1 MRLLEALNMPMVPMI
16 RSFVRNLF
24 SSRHRERDLDQE
36 IESHLEM
43 LTDEY
48 LEAGMTP
55 DEARRAARAEVG
67 GADRVKERVREVR
80 IGNWLHCFV
89 SDCRYSIRR
98 LRKSPG
104 FTAVVILTLVLGI
117 GANTAVFSVIN
128 SVLLKPLPYPN
139 PDELVSV
146 WLTAPGAAGLTNFQR
161 GLLLSPS
168 MYFTFSENNRS
179 FQSLG
184 IWTRGKANVTGLAR
198 PEETNIV
205 FLTDGVLQT
214 LGVSPLRGRG
224 LTAADQVHNGPKNV
238 MLSYGYWQRRF
249 GGDSSAIGRSIII
262 DADVRTI
269 VGVMPRGFRVVD
281 QDFDILVPLGFER
294 NKQILAGFGYQGI
307 GRLKPG
313 VSIAEANAD
322 IARTI
327 PIWMD
332 SFSNGPGSD
341 PHWYIKWRITPN
353 LHSLKQEVIGNIG
366 GVLWVVMGTIGLVL
380 VIAWFNVAS
389 LLLVRA
395 EARQHELSIRAAL
408 GAGRGRIARELL
420 LESMLL
426 GLAGGVL
433 SIVVAAAGLHLL
445 TSTGPANLPRLSE
458 VSLDFRSLI
467 FTFALSLVSGLFFG
481 SIPGW
486 KYSRTRALASLGPTR
501 TMSASRE
508 RHTSR
513 NTLVVAQVALAL
525 VLLVCAALMIRTF
538 QQLSQ
543 VDPGFRDPASVQTLH
558 IAIPESSVADSRR
571 VARVEN
577 DIADR
582 LSAIPGVTSVGFA
595 GAAPMEGVEAGWD
608 LVFVEGKTYQGDPPL
623 RLFNYASPGYFGALG
638 TRLVAGRDFSWKEI
652 YDLEPKV
659 VISENF
665 AQESFGS
672 ADAAI
677 GKRIHA
683 YPPQLWYEVIGVAQ
697 DVRYNGADEKA
708 PAIVYWPLIK
718 DDPFPGASVY
728 TPRSVTFAMR
738 SSRAGTE
745 AFLNEVQ
752 QAVWQVN
759 ADLPVASLRTMQEIY
774 SKSLARTSFT
784 LVMLG
789 IAAAMAVA
797 LGIIG
802 IYGVISYAVSQR
814 AREIGIRLALG
825 AQKRELRWM
834 FVRSAL
840 ALTGIGVLIGLVAAA
855 GVAQLMRT
863 LLFGVSPLDLRTFL
877 TVPLVLAVAA
887 AIAGYLPARRVAK
900 LDPVVALRC
909 E

>member
-1 MRLLEALNMPMVPMI
+1 MPVVPVI

-24 SSRHRERDLDQE
+24 SPRRMESDLDQE
-36 IESHLEM
+36 IQSHLEM

-48 LEAGMTP
+48 VQGGMTP
-55 DEARRAARAEVG
+55 EEARHAARIEVG
-67 GADRVKERVREVR
+67 GTDRVKEQVREVR
-80 IGNWLHCFV
+80 IGSWLHSVF

-104 FTAVVILTLVLGI
+104 FTAVVILTLVVGI

-128 SVLLKPLPYPN
+128 SVLLKPLPYPHPN
-139 PDELVSV
+139 ELVAL
-146 WLTAPGAAGLTNFQR
+146 WLTAPGAAGLANFQK

-168 MYFTFSENNRS
+168 MYFTFSENNRT

-184 IWTRGKANVTGLAR
+184 IWTRQKANVSGLAR
-198 PEETNIV
+198 PEEANVV

-214 LGVSPLRGRG
+214 LGVPPLTGRE
-224 LTAADQVHNGPKNV
+224 LTAADQVPNGPRNV

-249 GGDSSAIGRSIII
+249 GGERSAIGHTIII
-262 DADVRTI
+262 DSEARTI

-281 QDFDILVPLGFER
+281 QDFDILVPFGFER
-294 NKQILAGFGYQGI
+294 NKQPLAGFGYQGI

-313 VSIAEANAD
+313 VTISEADAD
-322 IARTI
+322 IARMV

-332 SFSNGPGSD
+332 SFSNGPGTD
-341 PHWYIKWRITPN
+341 PHWYVKWRITPN
-353 LHSLKQEVIGNIG
+353 LHSLKQEVIGNVG
-366 GVLWVVMGTIGLVL
+366 SVLWVVMGTIGLVL
-380 VIAWFNVAS
+380 LIACFNVAN

-408 GAGRGRIARELL
+408 GAGRARIMRELL
-420 LESMLL
+420 VESVLL
-426 GLAGGVL
+426 GVAGGVL
-433 SIVVAAAGLHLL
+433 AVAAAAAGLRLL
-445 TSTGPANLPRLSE
+445 TSLGPANLPRLNE
-458 VSLDFRSLI
+458 VSLDVRSLA
-467 FTFALSLVSGLFFG
+467 FTFVLSLVSGLFLG

-486 KYSRTRALASLGPTR
+486 KYSRSRALTGLGTTR
-501 TMSASRE
+501 TVSANRE

-538 QQLSQ
+538 QQLVK
-543 VDPGFRDPASVQTLH
+543 VDPGFRDAPSLQTLH
-558 IAIPESSVADSRR
+558 IAIPESSIGDPRMAVRA
-571 VARVEN
+571 EN
-577 DIADR
+577 EIADK
-582 LSAIPGVTSVGFA
+582 LASIPGVTSVGFA
-595 GAAPMEGVEAGWD
+595 GSAPMEGSEAGWD
-608 LVFVEGKTYQGDPPL
+608 IVNVEGKTYEGDPPL
-623 RLFNYASPGYFGALG
+623 RLFNYVSPGYFGALG
-638 TRLVAGRDFSWKEI
+638 TRLVAGRDFTWKEI

-659 VISENF
+659 IVSENF
-665 AQESFGS
+665 ARESWGS

-677 GKRIHA
+677 GKRIRS
-683 YPPQLWYEVIGVAQ
+683 YPPRTWHEVIGVAQ

-708 PAIVYWPLIK
+708 PAIVYWPLMRS
-718 DDPFPGASVY
+718 DPYPGTTIY
-728 TPRSVTFAMR
+728 TPRSVTFAVR
-738 SSRAGTE
+738 SGRAGTE
-745 AFLNEVQ
+745 ALLNELQ

-759 ADLPVASLRTMQEIY
+759 ADLPVASLHTMQEIY
-774 SKSLARTSFT
+774 SKSMARTSFT

-789 IAAAMAVA
+789 IAAVIALG

-840 ALTGIGVLIGLVAAA
+840 ALTGIGVVIGLGAAVA
-855 GVAQLMRT
+855 VAELMRT
-863 LLFGVSPLDLRTFL
+863 LLFGVSPLDLGTFV
-877 TVPLVLAVAA
+877 TVPLVLAAA
-887 AIAGYLPARRVAK
+887 ALLASYLPASRVAK
-900 LDPVVALRC
+900 LDPIVALRC